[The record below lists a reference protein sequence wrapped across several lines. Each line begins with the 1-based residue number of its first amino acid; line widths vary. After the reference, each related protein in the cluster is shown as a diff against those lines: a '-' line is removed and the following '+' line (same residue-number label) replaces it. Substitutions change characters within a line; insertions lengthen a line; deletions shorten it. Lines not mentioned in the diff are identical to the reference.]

1 MHKSWVCMTIISTN
15 IMQSLSHTHSITVLI
30 QAPLDRDKTC
40 SESLAAYL
48 KMPYPELLEC
58 HEVLHFTQ
66 YVFFP
71 TTVPQILLKLYLKS
85 TYIYKYIVQK
95 SDFKNFK
102 EEKHLLEE
110 GMVQKEN
117 INPLYENR

>member
-15 IMQSLSHTHSITVLI
+15 IMQSLSHTHSITLLI
-30 QAPLDRDKTC
+30 QADKTC

-66 YVFFP
+66 YVFLP
-71 TTVPQILLKLYLKS
+71 TSVPQFLLKLYLKS
-85 TYIYKYIVQK
+85 TYI
-95 SDFKNFK
+95 
-102 EEKHLLEE
+102 
-110 GMVQKEN
+110 
-117 INPLYENR
+117 

>member
-58 HEVLHFTQ
+58 HEVLHFTHSMYSCPHQ
-66 YVFFP
+66 YLNSCLSFLK
-71 TTVPQILLKLYLKS
+71 ILKV
-85 TYIYKYIVQK
+85 YIYI
-95 SDFKNFK
+95 
-102 EEKHLLEE
+102 
-110 GMVQKEN
+110 N
-117 INPLYENR
+117 I

>member
-71 TTVPQILLKLYLKS
+71 TSVWSYYLS
-85 TYIYKYIVQK
+85 SCLSFIQSLHRPIYKVHK
-95 SDFKNFK
+95 F
-102 EEKHLLEE
+102 
-110 GMVQKEN
+110 
-117 INPLYENR
+117 

>member
-15 IMQSLSHTHSITVLI
+15 IMQSLSHTHSITLLI
-30 QAPLDRDKTC
+30 QAPLLIGIKTC

-66 YVFFP
+66 YVFLP
-71 TTVPQILLKLYLKS
+71 TSVPQFLLKL
-85 TYIYKYIVQK
+85 
-95 SDFKNFK
+95 F
-102 EEKHLLEE
+102 
-110 GMVQKEN
+110 
-117 INPLYENR
+117 